1 MATGRRHAT
10 RFEPAI
16 LDKAIAAMDYMSR
29 YRWFVKYMLE
39 KNFVFY
45 PVRALVQMLRKT
57 GLVEGG

>member
-1 MATGRRHAT
+1 
-10 RFEPAI
+10 
-16 LDKAIAAMDYMSR
+16 MDFMSR

-45 PVRALVQMLRKT
+45 PIRALVQVLRKT